1 MLSKSPIIEL
11 FWEKTT
17 VMKYDPIAIEEKW
30 QKKWEEEKTFKVVE
44 DPNKKKYYLLEM
56 FPYPSGKIH
65 IGHVR
70 NYTIGDV
77 VARYKRMK
85 GFNVLHPI
93 GWDAFGMPAENAAIE
108 HKIHPSRWTHENIDH
123 MKKQL
128 KRMGF
133 SYDWDREVATCEPQ
147 YYRWEQ
153 LFFIWMVE
161 KGLAYK
167 KRSSVNFC
175 ARCDTVLANEQVEG
189 GLCWRCGTEV
199 TEKTLDQWFFKITAY
214 TEELLEY
221 CDRPPGWP
229 ERVMTMQKN
238 WIGKSYGCLVDFPMA
253 EGNGVIQVFT
263 TRQDTL
269 FGATFM
275 LVAAEHPL
283 VTELAKGKPCE
294 KNVRAFVEK
303 VKKQDKLMRTSE
315 YYEKEGL
322 FLDSYCLN
330 PLTGYKM
337 PIYAANFVLADYGT
351 GCVMAVPTH
360 DQRDF
365 EFAKKFN
372 LELVVVISPKDRT
385 LDAATM
391 TEAYVDEGILVN
403 SGPFNGMENTKVLEA
418 IADYLEAEGK
428 GKRTIQY
435 RLRDWGISRQRYWGA
450 PIPMIDCKKCGIVPV
465 PEKDLPVILPENVIF
480 SPEGGSPLAAL
491 PDFVNTACPQCGG
504 PAARETDT
512 MDTFVE
518 SSWYFD
524 RFCCPGYNT
533 KPGLDRK
540 ALDYWMPVDQYIGG
554 IEHAIL
560 HLLYARFYTKVLRD
574 FGVIGVDEP
583 FTNLLTQGM
592 VCKETMKCPEHGYL
606 FPEQA
611 QSGKCQFCGKDV
623 IIGKTEKMSKSLK
636 NVIDP
641 DFLVKTYGADTAR
654 IFCLFASPPEKDL
667 EWSEQGVEGSFR
679 FLGRLWRIF
688 DEYVEDIRGAAPAA
702 GPLELTDDVKA
713 LRRKTHQTI
722 RKVSQDIEDRFHF
735 NTAVSAVMEL
745 VNVLYSVKHPTKDNR
760 TALSV
765 VREALETAILLL
777 TPIVP
782 HITEELWERLGKDK
796 PAADM
801 PWPDFDPAVAS
812 EEEMTIVIQING
824 KLRSR
829 MTVPVDCDAEKI
841 KADAQAD
848 EKIAAFIGKNKILK
862 VIYVPKKLVNIV
874 VAP

>member
-1 MLSKSPIIEL
+1 
-11 FWEKTT
+11 
-17 VMKYDPIAIEEKW
+17 MKYEPITIEEKW
-30 QKKWEEEKTFKVVE
+30 QKKWEEEKAFKVIE
-44 DPNKKKYYLLEM
+44 DQQKKKYYLLEM

-77 VARYKRMK
+77 VARYKKMK

-108 HKIHPSRWTHENIDH
+108 HKIHPSKWTHENINH
-123 MKKQL
+123 MRKQL

-133 SYDWDREVATCEPQ
+133 SYDWDREIATCEPK

-153 LFFIWMVE
+153 LFFIWMYE

-175 ARCDTVLANEQVEG
+175 TKCDTVLANEQVEA

-199 TEKTLDQWFFKITAY
+199 QEKVLDQWFFKITAY
-214 TEELLEY
+214 IDELLEY
-221 CDRPPGWP
+221 CDKLPGWP

-238 WIGKSYGCLVDFPMA
+238 WIGKSYGCEVDFPMVDA
-253 EGNGVIQVFT
+253 EGAIKVFT

-283 VTELAKGKPCE
+283 VMQLAKGKSCE
-294 KNVRAFVEK
+294 GSVRQFVEK

-322 FLDSYCLN
+322 FLDSYCKN
-330 PLTGYKM
+330 PLTGKEM

-372 LELVVVISPKDRT
+372 LPLIVVISPKDKT
-385 LDAATM
+385 LDPATM

-403 SGPFNGMENTKVLEA
+403 SGQFNGMENTKVLEA
-418 IADYLEAEGK
+418 IADFLEAQGK
-428 GKRTIQY
+428 GRRTIQY

-450 PIPMIDCKKCGIVPV
+450 PIPMINCDKCGIVPV
-465 PEKDLPVILPENVIF
+465 KEEDLPVILPENVVF

-491 PDFVNTACPQCGG
+491 PEFIHTTCPKCGG
-504 PAARETDT
+504 KAARETDT

-524 RFCCPGYNT
+524 RYCCPDCDV
-533 KPGLDRK
+533 KPGLDRQK
-540 ALDYWMPVDQYIGG
+540 LDYWMPVDQYIGG

-560 HLLYARFYTKVLRD
+560 HLLYSRFYTKMLRD

-592 VCKETMKCPEHGYL
+592 VCKETMKCKEHGYL
-606 FPEQA
+606 YPEQA
-611 QSGKCQFCGKDV
+611 AEGKCHICGREV
-623 IIGKTEKMSKSLK
+623 VIGKTEKMSKSLK

-641 DFLVKTYGADTAR
+641 DYLVKTYGADTAR
-654 IFCLFASPPEKDL
+654 IFCLFAAPPEKDL
-667 EWSEQGVEGSFR
+667 EWSEQGVDGSFR
-679 FLGRLWRIF
+679 FLSRLWRIF
-688 DEYVEDIRGAAPAA
+688 DDYLEDIKAVATASGKIV
-702 GPLELTDDVKA
+702 LEGDLKT

-722 RKVSQDIEDRFHF
+722 RKVTTDIEDRFHF
-735 NTAVSAVMEL
+735 NTAISAVMEL
-745 VNVLYSVKHPTKDNR
+745 VNTLYSVKRPEKGDQ

-765 VREALETAILLL
+765 VREALEAAVLLL
-777 TPIVP
+777 APIVP
-782 HITEELWERLGKDK
+782 HMTEELWQMLGH
-796 PAADM
+796 ATSVNNAT
-801 PWPDFDPAVAS
+801 WPEFDPAIAS

-829 MTVPVDCDAEKI
+829 MTVSVDEDPEKI

-848 EKIAAFIGKNKILK
+848 EKIVALLKGIKILK

-874 VAP
+874 VNQQHG

>member
-1 MLSKSPIIEL
+1 
-11 FWEKTT
+11 
-17 VMKYDPIAIEEKW
+17 MKYEPQVIEEKW
-30 QKKWEEEKTFKVVE
+30 QKKWEDEKSFKVTE
-44 DPNKKKYYLLEM
+44 DPQKKKYYLLEM

-85 GFNVLHPI
+85 GFNVLHPM
-93 GWDAFGMPAENAAIE
+93 GWDAFGLPAENAAIE
-108 HKIHPSRWTHENIDH
+108 HKIHPSKWTHENIEH

-133 SYDWDREVATCEPQ
+133 SYDWDREVSTCEPK

-153 LFFIWMVE
+153 LFFIWMYE

-167 KRSSVNFC
+167 KRSTVNFC
-175 ARCDTVLANEQVEG
+175 TKCDTVLANEQVEG
-189 GLCWRCGTEV
+189 GQCWRCGTEV
-199 TEKTLDQWFFKITAY
+199 QEKVLDQWFFKITAY
-214 TEELLEY
+214 IEELLDY
-221 CDRPPGWP
+221 CDKLPGWP

-238 WIGKSYGCLVDFPMA
+238 WIGKSYGCEVDFPMA
-253 EGNGVIQVFT
+253 DGNGAIKVFT

-283 VTELAKGKPCE
+283 VMELTKGKAIE
-294 KNVRAFVEK
+294 KDVAAFVEK

-330 PLTGYKM
+330 PLTGGKM
-337 PIYAANFVLADYGT
+337 PIFAANFVLADYGT

-372 LELVVVISPKDRT
+372 LPLIVVISPKDRT

-391 TEAYVDEGILVN
+391 TEAYVDEGILIN
-403 SGPFNGMENTKVLEA
+403 SGQFDGMENTKVLEA
-418 IADYLEAEGK
+418 IADFLEKEGK

-450 PIPMIDCKKCGIVPV
+450 PIPMINCAKCGIVPV
-465 PEKDLPVILPENVIF
+465 EEKDLPVVLPENVKL
-480 SPEGGSPLAAL
+480 STEGGSPLAAL
-491 PDFVNTACPQCGG
+491 KEFVDTTCPKCGG
-504 PAARETDT
+504 KAARETDT

-524 RFCCPGYNT
+524 RYCCPDCDT

-540 ALDYWMPVDQYIGG
+540 KLEYWMPVDQYIGG

-560 HLLYARFYTKVLRD
+560 HLLYSRFYTKVLRD

-592 VCKETMKCPEHGYL
+592 VCKETMKCKEHGYL

-611 QSGKCQFCGKDV
+611 ADGKCHICGKDV

-636 NVIDP
+636 NVVDP
-641 DFLVKTYGADTAR
+641 DYLVKEYGADTAR
-654 IFCLFASPPEKDL
+654 IFCLFAAPPEKDL
-667 EWSEQGVEGSFR
+667 EWSDQGVEGSFR
-679 FLGRLWRIF
+679 FLGRLWRIV
-688 DEYVEDIRGAAPAA
+688 DEYLEDIKGVAPAFGA
-702 GPLELTDDVKA
+702 VELEGDLKA

-722 RKVSQDIEDRFHF
+722 RKVSIDIEDRFHF
-735 NTAVSAVMEL
+735 NTAISAVMEL
-745 VNVLYSVKHPTKDNR
+745 VNVVYQVKRPAGDDKI
-760 TALSV
+760 ALAA
-765 VREALETAILLL
+765 VREALEAAIILLV
-777 TPIVP
+777 PIVP
-782 HITEELWERLGKDK
+782 HITEELWQLLGHKTLASDV
-796 PAADM
+796 A
-801 PWPDFDPAVAS
+801 WPEFDPAIAS
-812 EEEMTIVIQING
+812 EEEMTIVVQING

-829 MTVPVDCDAEKI
+829 MTVPVDEDLEKI
-841 KADAQAD
+841 KANALAD
-848 EKIAAFIGKNKILK
+848 EKIKSMTAGMQIKK

-874 VAP
+874 VA

>member
-1 MLSKSPIIEL
+1 
-11 FWEKTT
+11 
-17 VMKYDPIAIEEKW
+17 MKYEPITIEEKW
-30 QKKWEEEKTFKVVE
+30 QQKWEEEKAFKVKE
-44 DPNKKKYYLLEM
+44 DLQKKKYYLLEM

-108 HKIHPSRWTHENIDH
+108 HKIHPSKWTHENINH
-123 MKKQL
+123 MKQQL

-133 SYDWDREVATCEPQ
+133 SYDWDREIATCEPE

-153 LFFIWMVE
+153 LFFIWMYE

-175 ARCDTVLANEQVEG
+175 TKCDTVLANEQVEA
-189 GLCWRCGTEV
+189 GLCWRCGTAV
-199 TEKTLDQWFFKITAY
+199 QEKVLDQWFFKITSY
-214 TEELLEY
+214 IEELLEY
-221 CDRPPGWP
+221 CDKLPGWP

-238 WIGKSYGCLVDFPMA
+238 WIGKSYGCEVDFPMA
-253 EGNGVIQVFT
+253 DGNGAIKVFT

-283 VTELAKGKPCE
+283 VMQLAKGKPCE
-294 KNVRAFVEK
+294 GNVQQFVEK

-322 FLDSYCLN
+322 FLDSYCKN
-330 PLTGYKM
+330 PLTGREM
-337 PIYAANFVLADYGT
+337 PIYAANFVLANYGT

-372 LELVVVISPKDRT
+372 LPLIVVISPKDKT
-385 LDAATM
+385 LDPATM
-391 TEAYVDEGILVN
+391 TEAYVDEGVLVN
-403 SGPFNGMENTKVLEA
+403 SGQFNGMENTKVLEA
-418 IADYLEAEGK
+418 IADYLTAEGK

-450 PIPMIDCKKCGIVPV
+450 PIPMINCVKCGIVPV
-465 PEKDLPVILPENVIF
+465 AEKDLPVVLPENVVF

-491 PDFVNTACPQCGG
+491 PEFVNTTCPKCGG
-504 PAARETDT
+504 SAVRETDT

-524 RFCCPGYNT
+524 RYCCPDCDT

-560 HLLYARFYTKVLRD
+560 HLLYARFYTKMLRD

-611 QSGKCQFCGKDV
+611 ADGKCHLCGKDV

-641 DFLVKTYGADTAR
+641 DYLVKTYGADTAR
-654 IFCLFASPPEKDL
+654 IFCLFAAPPEKDL
-667 EWSEQGVEGSFR
+667 EWSEQGVDGSFR

-688 DEYVEDIRGAAPAA
+688 DDYLEDIKAVMPAK
-702 GPLELTDDVKA
+702 GNLSLEGELKT

-722 RKVSQDIEDRFHF
+722 RKVTSDIEDRFHF
-735 NTAVSAVMEL
+735 NTAISAVMEL
-745 VNVLYSVKHPTKDNR
+745 VNTLYSIKRPAKDDQI
-760 TALSV
+760 ALSV
-765 VREALETAILLL
+765 VREALEAAVMLLA
-777 TPIVP
+777 PIVP
-782 HITEELWERLGKDK
+782 HITEELWQMLGYATSVSD
-796 PAADM
+796 AS
-801 PWPDFDPAVAS
+801 WPDFDPVIAS

-829 MTVPVDCDAEKI
+829 MTVPVDEDAEKI

-848 EKIAAFIGKNKILK
+848 EKIVAMLQGATIKKI
-862 VIYVPKKLVNIV
+862 IYVPKKLVNIV
-874 VAP
+874 VAQ

>member
-1 MLSKSPIIEL
+1 
-11 FWEKTT
+11 
-17 VMKYDPIAIEEKW
+17 MKYDPKAIEEKW
-30 QKKWEEEKTFKVVE
+30 QKKWEEEETFKVIE

-108 HKIHPSRWTHENIDH
+108 HKIHPSKWTHENIEH

-133 SYDWDREVATCEPQ
+133 SYDWDREVATCEPE

-153 LFFIWMVE
+153 LFFIWMYE

-175 ARCDTVLANEQVEG
+175 KKCDTVLANEQVEG

-199 TEKTLDQWFFKITAY
+199 TEKVLDQWFFKITAY

-221 CDRPPGWP
+221 CDKLPGWP

-253 EGNGVIQVFT
+253 EGPGAIQVFT

-294 KNVRAFVEK
+294 KEVRAFVEK

-372 LELVVVISPKDRT
+372 LELIVVISPKDRT

-391 TEAYVDEGILVN
+391 TEAYVDEGVLVN
-403 SGPFNGMENTKVLEA
+403 SGQFNGMENTKVLEA
-418 IADYLEAEGK
+418 IADFLEAQGK

-450 PIPMIDCKKCGIVPV
+450 PIPMINCDKCGIVPV
-465 PEKDLPVILPENVIF
+465 DEKDLPVVLPENVVF

-491 PDFVNTACPQCGG
+491 PEFVNTTCPKCGG
-504 PAARETDT
+504 KAARETDT

-524 RFCCPGYNT
+524 RYCCPKHDT
-533 KPGLDRK
+533 KPGLDRG
-540 ALDYWMPVDQYIGG
+540 AIDYWMPVDQYIGG

-574 FGVIGVDEP
+574 FGVVGVAEP

-592 VCKETMKCPEHGYL
+592 VCKETTKCPEHGYL
-606 FPEQA
+606 YPEQA
-611 QSGKCQFCGKDV
+611 ASGKCPICGKD
-623 IIGKTEKMSKSLK
+623 ILIGKTEKMSKSLK

-641 DFLVKTYGADTAR
+641 DFLVTTYGADTAR
-654 IFCLFASPPEKDL
+654 IFCLFAAPPEKDL

-679 FLGRLWRIF
+679 FLTRLWRIF
-688 DEYVEDIRGAAPAA
+688 DEYLEDIKTVAPASGSLA
-702 GPLELTDDVKA
+702 LEGDLKT

-722 RKVSQDIEDRFHF
+722 RKVAQDIEDRFHF
-735 NTAVSAVMEL
+735 NTAISAVMEL
-745 VNVLYSVKHPTKDNR
+745 INALYAVKRPESSDK

-765 VREALETAILLL
+765 IRETLESTILLL
-777 TPIVP
+777 APIVP
-782 HITEELWERLGKDK
+782 HITEELWQILGHTQSV
-796 PAADM
+796 ADR
-801 PWPDFDPAVAS
+801 PWPQFDPAVAS
-812 EEEMTIVIQING
+812 EDEMTIVVQING

-829 MTVPVDCDAEKI
+829 MTVPVGEDPEKI

-848 EKIAAFIGKNKILK
+848 EKIVSMLKGAKIVK

-874 VAP
+874 IAQ